1 MVIKIED
8 YEFGN
13 DNFEYEIFVNG
24 SKRATNVN
32 ASRELLIEAQSN
44 DVVMIRAKNI
54 VLSSKWGWLFM
65 FFYWFLAILI

>member
-13 DNFEYEIFVNG
+13 DNFVYVIFVNG

-32 ASRELLIEAQSN
+32 ASRE
-44 DVVMIRAKNI
+44 
-54 VLSSKWGWLFM
+54 F
-65 FFYWFLAILI
+65 

>member
-13 DNFEYEIFVNG
+13 DNFEYEIFVKG

-32 ASRELLIEAQSN
+32 ASREF
-44 DVVMIRAKNI
+44 
-54 VLSSKWGWLFM
+54 W
-65 FFYWFLAILI
+65 